1 MKEPLMK
8 LLKPFIGTKDNKKK
22 INDLLKGQIE
32 NNGVATFL
40 VGMNWDE
47 DSNQF
52 IYFKLLSGKP
62 KVYNDKLLAIFISDD
77 HYNQVRVG
85 AYINGGMYI
94 DIDAQSYTDA
104 YYNYYMK
111 PTDLFNCKVGDIV
124 KYNIDD
130 WFTKVTEDK
139 RVMMHIKTDK
149 SMPYEKIYIDALINP
164 CSVVFAYSDDV
175 GSSSKPIEYG
185 YLKHLDQANKFLY
198 IYINKEVWKYS
209 YQINGRMLI
218 NFQFVEVV
226 NS

>member
-8 LLKPFIGTKDNKKK
+8 LLKPFIGTKENKKK

-32 NNGVATFL
+32 DNGVATFL

-77 HYNQVRVG
+77 HYNQVRVD

-94 DIDAQSYTDA
+94 DIDAESYTDA
-104 YYNYYMK
+104 YYNYDMK
-111 PTDLFNCKVGDIV
+111 PTDLLNCKVGDTI
-124 KYNIDD
+124 KYYTDY
-130 WFTKVTEDK
+130 WFGKTTHYKNLLLN
-139 RVMMHIKTDK
+139 IKTRNK
-149 SMPYEKIYIDALINP
+149 TIYNELEISAFNEP
-164 CSVVFAYSDDV
+164 CNVVFAYSDDT

-185 YLKHLDQANKFLY
+185 YLKYLDQANKFLY

-209 YQINGRMLI
+209 YQINGRILS

>member
-8 LLKPFIGTKDNKKK
+8 LLKPFIGAKDNKKK

-40 VGMNWDE
+40 VGIDWDE
-47 DSNQF
+47 DSKQF

-62 KVYNDKLLAIFISDD
+62 EVYNGKLLAIFISD
-77 HYNQVRVG
+77 NNETIRVSASTG
-85 AYINGGMYI
+85 SGISIYFDSQYST
-94 DIDAQSYTDA
+94 DI
-104 YYNYYMK
+104 YYNYDIAS
-111 PTDLFNCKVGDIV
+111 TDLFNCKVGDIV

-185 YLKHLDQANKFLY
+185 YLKHLDKVNKFLY

-209 YQINGRMLI
+209 YQQDGRMLI
-218 NFQFVEVV
+218 NFQFIEVV

>member
-8 LLKPFIGTKDNKKK
+8 LLKPFIGTKDSKKK

-40 VGMNWDE
+40 VGIDWDE
-47 DSNQF
+47 DSKRF

-62 KVYNDKLLAIFISDD
+62 KVYNNKLLAIFISDD
-77 HYNQVRVG
+77 HYNQVKIG
-85 AYINGGMYI
+85 AYVNGGMYI
-94 DIDAQSYTDA
+94 DIDTQTYAYA
-104 YYNYYMK
+104 YYNYDMK
-111 PTDLFNCKVGDIV
+111 PTDLLNCKIGDTI
-124 KYNIDD
+124 KY
-130 WFTKVTEDK
+130 
-139 RVMMHIKTDK
+139 
-149 SMPYEKIYIDALINP
+149 YIDYWFQKTTYYKNLWLNINTRNKIIYNEIEISAFNEP
-164 CSVVFAYSDDV
+164 CNVVFVYSDDT

-185 YLKHLDQANKFLY
+185 YLKHLDKVNKFLY

-209 YQINGRMLI
+209 YQIDGRILK